1 MIKRFASI
9 ISTPTEFEVAA
20 VEHKISNS
28 KNIIGARREQRRINA
43 ANAYHAERLRKL
55 NPCYSSKKWDKDRMD
70 QLVFLKRH
78 MKDFSLLDQKSK
90 CAALEPEP
98 SMSEIS
104 RARDAWCK
112 RRARTTPEREAKVR
126 LAVERAKHR
135 LVQRDRDL
143 AALASG
149 KTRRLAKMKAKLK
162 GQEIEESEDEYADD
176 DFEMPAGFDFGDG
189 RERPGTTK
197 PKKRQ
202 DFGRPGTTVG
212 RGRGGNDM
220 RGDDGFHP
228 DENYGD
234 DGFDSD
240 EYDEPVTR
248 VRTPNRPVTP
258 LPEPIIDRD
267 FLDRDY
273 DTPYTVGRFPL
284 KPSSQVPVS
293 KAGEARHLVRR
304 DDLKAC
310 DANGKPNLP
319 LEVEVETE
327 RRGDEFTISFLAKIR
342 GGGGAKTTHKGRLP
356 VLCTMDDA
364 MAAHYLERLCERVV
378 AQACVDYNNA
388 KTEAELR
395 DESALAS
402 DLARYVAF
410 KESFHAPP
418 SFTSHK
424 YS

>member
-1 MIKRFASI
+1 
-9 ISTPTEFEVAA
+9 
-20 VEHKISNS
+20 
-28 KNIIGARREQRRINA
+28 
-43 ANAYHAERLRKL
+43 
-55 NPCYSSKKWDKDRMD
+55 
-70 QLVFLKRH
+70 
-78 MKDFSLLDQKSK
+78 
-90 CAALEPEP
+90 
-98 SMSEIS
+98 
-104 RARDAWCK
+104 
-112 RRARTTPEREAKVR
+112 
-126 LAVERAKHR
+126 
-135 LVQRDRDL
+135 
-143 AALASG
+143 
-149 KTRRLAKMKAKLK
+149 
-162 GQEIEESEDEYADD
+162 
-176 DFEMPAGFDFGDG
+176 
-189 RERPGTTK
+189 
-197 PKKRQ
+197 
-202 DFGRPGTTVG
+202 
-212 RGRGGNDM
+212 M
-220 RGDDGFHP
+220 RVDDGFHP

-284 KPSSQVPVS
+284 KPSEGPVPVS
-293 KAGEARHLVRR
+293 KAGEARHTVRR

-327 RRGDEFTISFLAKIR
+327 RHGEEFTITFLAKIR
-342 GGGGAKTTHKGRLP
+342 GGGGSKTTHQGRLP

-364 MAAHYLERLCERVV
+364 MASHYLERLCERVL
-378 AQACVDYNNA
+378 AQACVDYNNS

-395 DESALAS
+395 DESALAA
-402 DLARYVAF
+402 DLSRYVAF

-424 YS
+424 YT